1 MYKAIFTEKPEAIKY
16 MQKPNG
22 KADVWLRA
30 GIEEVTMEQEGEE
43 RTQWEAQ
50 ETFVP
55 DCELTLEQVKADF
68 FNLFMEADKVQ
79 RELTAIVQDYMDKAV
94 MARGYDGILSACS
107 YVDTGVEK
115 FDTEGAKCRGWRS
128 AVWAKCYEVL
138 DDVLQGNRAI
148 PTAEELLA
156 MLPKLEW

>member
-30 GIEEVTMEQEGEE
+30 GIEQVTVEQEGEE
-43 RTQWEAQ
+43 CIQWEAQ

-79 RELTAIVQDYMDKAV
+79 KELTAIVQAFMDAKV
-94 MARGYDGILSACS
+94 QERGYDGIMSACS
-107 YVDTGVEK
+107 YINSGVEK
-115 FDTEGAKCRGWRS
+115 FDTEGAKCREWRS

-138 DDVLQGNRAI
+138 DEVLQGNRAI
-148 PTAEELLA
+148 PTSEELLA

>member
-30 GIEEVTMEQEGEE
+30 GIEEVTVEQEGEE
-43 RTQWEAQ
+43 RTQWEAE

-79 RELTAIVQDYMDKAV
+79 EELTAIVQDYMDKAV
-94 MARGYDGILSACS
+94 MVRGYDGILSACS

-115 FDTEGAKCRGWRS
+115 FDTEGAKCREWRS

-138 DDVLQGNRAI
+138 DEVLQGNRAI
-148 PTAEELLA
+148 PTAEELLTI
-156 MLPKLEW
+156 LPKLEW